1 VPATSQLS
9 WVVAWALVAWP
20 GGAGAEGQAPSAAD
34 AALAANRAFA
44 HIPGASWRV
53 VEQRF
58 WPHHTVI
65 KLQATSDERWFHR
78 PTLAVEPGGAIHL
91 LTDGF
96 VRLPA
101 ASPLSAFG
109 AISAAEGTR
118 LSEAVV
124 PDYAAFFLAAHL
136 LSSDSQCLRTTRPE
150 GWTLDPTTRAW
161 APDEARAPS
170 PAPVCPAGAGFRLA
184 PHRDGRQVDTFLVH
198 RQGRWARPYRFVL
211 RDSGEIRGELDAG
224 SRPAE
229 ASSPPAVEV
238 LSRLTPE
245 VFPRLALEDCE
256 LCGRPTLTLMCY
268 VEVRR
273 PELRLAAHTGSFPCV
288 LFVRDAQGAIAESA
302 ITLGASVDGMTEASS
317 IGGGCPVTAA
327 VGSRPGSYSAWLAC
341 GRRESAPITFRL
353 DASGALERP
362 GTPDAAR
369 RRRPTG

>member
-9 WVVAWALVAWP
+9 WVVASALVAWT
-20 GGAGAEGQAPSAAD
+20 AGAAADGAAPTAAD
-34 AALAANRAFA
+34 AELAASRAFG

-65 KLQATSDERWFHR
+65 QLQATSDERWYHR

-96 VRLPA
+96 ARLPA

-109 AISAAEGTR
+109 AISATEGTR
-118 LSEAVV
+118 LSEAVL

-136 LSSDSQCLRTTRPE
+136 LNSDSQCLRTTPPE
-150 GWTLDPTTRAW
+150 GWTLDPTTGAW
-161 APDEARAPS
+161 APDEARVPS
-170 PAPVCPAGAGFRLA
+170 PEPVCPTGTGFRLA
-184 PHRDGRQVDTFLVH
+184 PHPDGRRVDTFLVH

-211 RDSGEIRGELDAG
+211 RDTGEIREELDVG

-238 LSRLTPE
+238 LSRLTPD
-245 VFPRLALEDCE
+245 VFPRLTLEDCE

-273 PELRLAAHTGSFPCV
+273 PDLRLAAHAGSFPCG
-288 LFVRDAQGAIAESA
+288 LSVRDAQGATSESA
-302 ITLGASVDGMTEASS
+302 VTLGGGVDGMTEASS

-327 VGSRPGSYSAWLAC
+327 LGFQPGPYSAWLTC
-341 GRRESAPITFRL
+341 GTRESAPITFRL

-362 GTPDAAR
+362 GTQDEDCGR
-369 RRRPTG
+369 RAPG